1 MEAVTKVEAP
11 GIYNISIEN
20 YHADKSW
27 ISSTGLKHFRNSP
40 AEYRMYL
47 DGYWDQD
54 FKAHFDYGSA
64 IELYLLDRTA
74 FDDKVAVSQTQK
86 WIEEALAENPKLKVP
101 KSSKV
106 YKELESKFLAAN
118 EGKYIIPDTG
128 DASFESLRV
137 QCARI
142 LADPFLS
149 NFLKGIDY
157 QSSCY
162 WIDPATGLKM
172 KTRPDFVNTSKR
184 MVVNMKTAI
193 DGSPDAHNKNLANLG
208 YALQAG
214 VEIEG
219 VERSGLIPNVDKY
232 FWLVLEKNA
241 PFNIQIYE
249 FSESDRLVIRDEY
262 NSILSAI
269 KRCVD
274 KDWWPGYGV
283 NADNKYG
290 ILQAKL
296 PLWYKSYGNE

>member
-1 MEAVTKVEAP
+1 MKATKVTEP
-11 GIYNISIEN
+11 GIYNIDIN
-20 YHADKSW
+20 LYHQDKSW
-27 ISSTGLKHFRNSP
+27 ISSTGIKHFKNSP

-47 DGYWDQD
+47 DGYYDQD
-54 FKAHFDYGSA
+54 FKAHFDFGNS
-64 IELYLLDRTA
+64 IELYLLDRQG
-74 FDDKVAVSQTQK
+74 FNEKVAVSRTSE

-106 YKELESKFLAAN
+106 YKELEAAFLKEN

-128 DASFESLRV
+128 DASFESLQV

-142 LADPFLS
+142 MADPFLS
-149 NFLKGIDY
+149 GFLKGVDY

-162 WIDPATGLKM
+162 WIDPVTGLQM
-172 KTRPDFVNTSKR
+172 KTRPDFVNPKKK
-184 MVVNMKTAI
+184 MAVNMKTAL
-193 DGSPDAHNKNLANLG
+193 DGSPEAHSKNMANLG

-219 VERSGLIPNVDKY
+219 IERSGLMPKVEQY

-241 PFNIQIYE
+241 PFNIQLYE
-249 FSESDRLVIRDEY
+249 FNESDRLVIKDEY
-262 NSILSAI
+262 GAILSAI
-269 KRCVD
+269 KRC
-274 KDWWPGYGV
+274 KDADVWPGYGV
-283 NADNKYG
+283 NADNAFG